1 MNQTNQ
7 NTNPKAYVFVPE
19 QFVVIARKEV
29 LTEVGMLVIEKKMV
43 KEGTTEKGIDI
54 YVEAEFEVPGGVLIL
69 Q

>member
-7 NTNPKAYVFVPE
+7 NKPKSYVFVPE
-19 QFVVIARKEV
+19 QFVIIAKKEV
-29 LTEVGMLVIEKKMV
+29 LTEAGNLIITKKMV

-69 Q
+69 A